1 MSRHHFG
8 FFVLGL
14 IGLTVLALAGGI
26 SNSRAA
32 EWSTD
37 DAQRSATL
45 STEAGASYESDGRL
59 RFPARYREWIYLSSG
74 IDMSYSKI
82 GLSMH
87 SMFDNVFVEPTAYR
101 AFLRTGTWPD
111 GTLLV
116 LESRG
121 ASEKGSINQ
130 RGKYQS
136 GEPMGVEVHVRDSK
150 RFKGDWAFFSFG
162 GEKPA
167 DMVPLTED
175 CYSCHQDHAAVD
187 TTFVQFYPTLLP
199 IATLKRTLSPTYKP

>member
-1 MSRHHFG
+1 MWQRNFA
-8 FFVLGL
+8 LAL
-14 IGLTVLALAGGI
+14 IVLASA
-26 SNSRAA
+26 SQAT
-32 EWSTD
+32 EWSTE
-37 DAQRSATL
+37 DAQRTATL
-45 STEAGASYESDGRL
+45 STGAGPAYESDGRL
-59 RFPARYREWIYLSSG
+59 RFPDRYREWIYLSSG

-111 GTLLV
+111 GAMLV

-150 RFKGDWAFFSFG
+150 RFKGDWAFFSF
-162 GEKPA
+162 ESPKA
-167 DMVPLTED
+167 ATMVPMTED